1 MPLQVNLP
9 ESVFPL
15 QLDEENALRVPYN
28 TNLLFPTLGPAVA
41 TRYVS
46 RFARVIEDLAVAATI
61 LDRVRRFKL
70 RYGRLPEL
78 PTRTAPIDPYV
89 AKTSGYMEAFVKP
102 VRELFETPV
111 ALTSLPLGV
120 TGSKPAF
127 GPDHGARAKGA
138 KGRRKASPAP
148 GTRLD
153 EVPSS
158 QREGL
163 EGAALLE
170 ALAVPSMVLQDL
182 HTAGVIR
189 SAGAVIIDAELLA
202 DATKLPVALTARL
215 AALVVSSTEADAAIA
230 AAAPL
235 VQQALR
241 QVDLSADIG
250 LADLY
255 KADASFRTNLARY
268 LLSRMDPRRT
278 RPGPIV
284 KAGGLQLPADEG
296 MTISRE
302 WALQRHEELVLALG
316 KPVLRGPIGATSVAP
331 RSKRV
336 HTETETRTIID
347 ERSRSTREQR
357 RTQQSQGS
365 LSAERFRQSLD
376 NLSEVGIASAS
387 SFSNDS
393 TLLSTLSEQRRSAI
407 DSVVREISS
416 ANEETTLRRSEL
428 VTGRSTEYTTE
439 GKDEHRAT
447 TELAFQVVVPV
458 DASVRLRGFGLA
470 WCPRVISPFLK
481 LHGVIAAFEADQ
493 KAAYIAQH
501 YVPLPVKPALKTDT
515 RTEVFEVQIDGDDP
529 INTKTFSRTFEL
541 TDPNSFIDLDG
552 ITAVHRNG
560 AYADFDWNERW
571 NLDDLEKATARV
583 SGLALSADGKRLT
596 GTAVLETTDPEFF
609 NRSFVTITVPILT
622 FTDETVAALAAH
634 EQAQQER
641 SFKEAEVRSRAAQL
655 AALKRDELIA
665 SYESRISLQSEAF
678 RALIRRVFADAN
690 KEELSLIEELVY
702 RCIRWDDAS
711 IEYES
716 QPMDHLPYPQLPPD
730 HFMNCPAIR
739 FFLPIAANAEALLF
753 ETFAKS
759 GQSYHETSASRV
771 LEVLGDARS
780 MAKSV
785 SPDGTKSL
793 DSFPTE
799 IIIGRHLEAVLSHSE
814 FSTRGA

>member
-1 MPLQVNLP
+1 MPLHANLP
-9 ESVFPL
+9 QSVFPL
-15 QLDEENALRVPYN
+15 QLDKENALRVSYD
-28 TNLLFPTLGPAVA
+28 TNLLFPALGPAAA

-46 RFARVIEDLAVAATI
+46 RFARVIEDLAVAVTI

-70 RYGRLPEL
+70 RYTRLPEL
-78 PTRTAPIDPYV
+78 PARTTPIDPYV
-89 AKTSGYMEAFVKP
+89 PKASGYMEAFVKP
-102 VRELFETPV
+102 VRELFEAPV
-111 ALTSLPLGV
+111 APAPVPLGV
-120 TGSKPAF
+120 IGGKPSFA
-127 GPDHGARAKGA
+127 PDPGARAKGA
-138 KGRRKASPAP
+138 KGRRKPSPTP

-189 SAGAVIIDAELLA
+189 STGAVIVDAELLA
-202 DATKLPVALTARL
+202 EATKLPVALAARL
-215 AALVVSSTEADAAIA
+215 AALVASSAEADAAVA

-250 LADLY
+250 LLDLY
-255 KADASFRTNLARY
+255 KADAAFRTNLARY
-268 LLSRMDPRRT
+268 LLGRMDPRRT

-284 KAGGLQLPADEG
+284 KAGGLQLPEDEG
-296 MTISRE
+296 MAISRE
-302 WALQRHEELVLALG
+302 WALQRHEELVLVLG
-316 KPVLRGPIGATSVAP
+316 EPVLRGPIEATPVAP

-336 HTETETRTIID
+336 HTETETRSVIND
-347 ERSRSTREQR
+347 RSRSIREER
-357 RTQQSQGS
+357 RTQQAQSS

-376 NLSEVGIASAS
+376 NLSEVGIASANA
-387 SFSNDS
+387 FSNDS

-416 ANEETTLRRSEL
+416 ANAETTLHRSEL

-458 DASVRLRGFGLA
+458 EASVRLRGFGLA
-470 WCPRVISPFLK
+470 WCPRVTSPFLK
-481 LHGVIAAFEADQ
+481 LHGVVAAFEAEQ

-515 RTEVFEVQIDGDDP
+515 RTEVFEVQIDGDEP
-529 INTKTFSRTFEL
+529 INTKAFSRTFEF

-641 SFKEAEVRSRAAQL
+641 SFKEAEIRSRAAQL

-665 SYESRISLQSEAF
+665 SYESRISLQREAF
-678 RALIRRVFADAN
+678 RALIRRVFVEAS
-690 KEELSLIEELVY
+690 KEEISFIEEIVR

-711 IEYES
+711 IAYES
-716 QPMDHLPYPQLPPD
+716 QPMDRLPYPQLPPD

-739 FFLPIAANAEALLF
+739 FFLPISENAEALLF
-753 ETFAKS
+753 ETLAQS
-759 GQSYHETSASRV
+759 GQTYHEAGVEKVRRM
-771 LEVLGDARS
+771 LEEAR
-780 MAKSV
+780 ALAQSV
-785 SPDGTKSL
+785 SPGGTKPI

-814 FSTRGA
+814 FSVKDA